1 MSDDTASNLKPK
13 PRRAWRLIAMTTAVL
28 TLPMVGMFLL
38 LDHLSALGEW
48 IRGNLPWTALPLI
61 AVSVVTLSTAVTPTL
76 IVSALTGWCL
86 GLAWG
91 FPVAMTSIILSSIP
105 AYIGARWFAGDSAM
119 AIIREHPRWARIH
132 AALLEQRFAR
142 EVWII
147 TLLRLPPL
155 APFAF
160 TNTAFAAMNVAW
172 PSFLLGTLLG
182 MAPRTMASVFIG
194 AQMSAFDPKAGP
206 PTWFTLAGGA
216 VAFLV
221 LVLVSVLARRELRR
235 VT

>member
-1 MSDDTASNLKPK
+1 MTA
-13 PRRAWRLIAMTTAVL
+13 AVL
-28 TLPMVGMFLL
+28 TLPMVGMFFL

-48 IRGNLPWTALPLI
+48 IRGNLPWTALLLV
-61 AVSVVTLSTAVTPTL
+61 AVSVVALSTAVTPTL

-86 GLAWG
+86 GVAWG
-91 FPVAMTSIILSSIP
+91 FPVAMTSIMLSSIP
-105 AYIGARWFAGDSAM
+105 AYLGARWFAGDSAM
-119 AIIREHPRWARIH
+119 QIIRDHPKWARVH
-132 AALLEQRFAR
+132 VALLEQRFAR

-182 MAPRTMASVFIG
+182 MTPRTLASVFIG
-194 AQMSAFDPKAGP
+194 AQMREQLMAFDPKAGP
-206 PTWFTLAGGA
+206 PPWFTLTGGA
-216 VAFLV
+216 VACAV